1 MKFKDFFVPKQI
13 ILAIL
18 LFAILI
24 PIALWDS
31 NTQVRVSFDDANIH
45 INSDRYNMT
54 VGYDQITSAELAALA
69 DPGEKVADGFDDDII
84 RTGVWTNDTWG
95 EYYITADLDTS
106 TCVVLHLDDGRTF
119 VFSSKD
125 DETTAQHF
133 ETLQSYLS

>member
-31 NTQVRVSFDDANIH
+31 NTQVRVSFDDANIY

-54 VGYDQITSAELAALA
+54 VEYDQIASAELAALA

-84 RTGVWTNDTWG
+84 RTGVWINDTWG
-95 EYYITADLDTS
+95 EYYITADLDSS

-119 VFSSKD
+119 VFSCKD